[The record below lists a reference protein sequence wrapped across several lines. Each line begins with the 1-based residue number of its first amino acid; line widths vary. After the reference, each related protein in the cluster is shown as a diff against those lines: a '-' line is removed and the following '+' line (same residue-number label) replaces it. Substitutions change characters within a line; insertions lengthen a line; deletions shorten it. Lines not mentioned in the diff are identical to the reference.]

1 MRKVLGILFVTLTL
15 TSGAWAQTK
24 KRITVMDFEFG
35 AVQASAN
42 QIFGGNAQDVGK
54 GIADMLVTKLV
65 KDGTYSVIER
75 QALAKIIGEQNFSN
89 SDRANPDTA
98 AKIGRILGVDAMV
111 IGSITQFG
119 REDQNRNIGGG
130 GGGWVGGKFGH
141 GIGGV
146 GTSKSKAYVA
156 IDARLVDTNTGEI
169 LAAAQGKGES
179 QRSGT
184 SLLGGGGNGS
194 GGGGGSYSMGS
205 SNFDTTILG
214 EATNAA
220 IADAAKQLEDAAG
233 KLPTVVVT
241 VSGLVADVEG
251 NTLIMNVGTKAGVK
265 VGDHLGVFHKGKE
278 IRDPATGK
286 VLKVMETKLGDVTI
300 TQADETSATGTYSG
314 STAPVV
320 GDAVHSE

>member
-1 MRKVLGILFVTLTL
+1 
-15 TSGAWAQTK
+15 
-24 KRITVMDFEFG
+24 
-35 AVQASAN
+35 
-42 QIFGGNAQDVGK
+42 
-54 GIADMLVTKLV
+54 
-65 KDGTYSVIER
+65 
-75 QALAKIIGEQNFSN
+75 
-89 SDRANPDTA
+89 
-98 AKIGRILGVDAMV
+98 
-111 IGSITQFG
+111 
-119 REDQNRNIGGG
+119 
-130 GGGWVGGKFGH
+130 
-141 GIGGV
+141 
-146 GTSKSKAYVA
+146 
-156 IDARLVDTNTGEI
+156 

-251 NTLIMNVGTKAGVK
+251 NTLIMNVGTRAGVK

-278 IRDPATGK
+278 IRDPGTGK